1 MGSVRIFQ
9 KMGEFPR
16 KESGQSG
23 DALATREPPHDD
35 LFARVYDELR
45 RLARSKLS
53 KLAPGQTLQA
63 TALVNEVYV
72 RLAGKQQQEWA
83 NSRHFFFAA
92 ARAMHDILVERAR
105 AKAAV
110 RRGGDR
116 ARLDLDHLVLARES
130 PPDEILALSEAM
142 AELQR
147 HDPRKHELV
156 MLRFFGGC
164 SADQTAL
171 AMGLSP
177 RTAQRDWQYARAWLH
192 KYLSDHPG

>member
-1 MGSVRIFQ
+1 MGQ
-9 KMGEFPR
+9 DPKQENELP
-16 KESGQSG
+16 
-23 DALATREPPHDD
+23 DLAALNRSEAPQE

-45 RLARSKLS
+45 QLARAKLA

-63 TALVNEVYV
+63 TALVNEAYV

-105 AKAAV
+105 SKGAL

-116 ARLDLDHLVLARES
+116 GRLNLDQLTLAHET
-130 PPDEILALSEAM
+130 PADEMLALSEALS
-142 AELQR
+142 ELQR

-164 SADQTAL
+164 STDQTAVAL
-171 AMGLSP
+171 GLSP

-192 KYLSDHPG
+192 KYLSDHNA